1 MERIPTPQWRIQVLV
16 VVYILVDLFFVCTPN
31 TVEVAVLKVRK
42 CLKYVSRIKEVFTE
56 FR

>member
-1 MERIPTPQWRIQVLV
+1 MV